1 MADNYTKIN
10 KDFPGAKGYASVDGT
25 YLTFNYYGSPG
36 GINFA
41 SASGD
46 IQWAKSGKAKSELIS
61 QLNNSI
67 KTNERQIAQR
77 RELIAKAQAIIN
89 DPNSAPL
96 EKRQA
101 EREIAEQQAE
111 IKKDEAQIA
120 GAQNVLVY
128 ANNGFQADLDSLVS
142 KAEAQQKKYDEEEA
156 ARKAAAAKPPDPAP
170 VTAGSGQTTTPPS
183 GDSSGDNQVNDDAS
197 TKAVPGEAQP
207 QAAIAQPTSPSTA
220 QSGGTA
226 TSDTSSPGPVGT
238 AKGQE
243 LPGKR
248 LKNPLGNFAS
258 YTYQITLYMITPDA
272 YELFIQSGRKNINVL
287 ANATNDNS
295 SVRGTGGGAGAYIIA
310 QSGGINNTTTQRAPG
325 FETDFYIDN
334 LKITTATNGKASLT
348 ASNTT
353 QMSFQII
360 EPYGFSFITK
370 LRNAGEALQQYSN
383 ATGYKNLSNASKQF
397 FILGIRFQG
406 YDINGNA
413 LTGKETLYGD
423 PLDPQG
429 TDNGIFEQFY
439 DIILTKISFKLDGR
453 AVVYSIQ
460 AAATAPQAAFG
471 LKRGIIKSP
480 KTLTG
485 NTVEDVLAGP
495 NGLFAALTKE
505 QEESVK
511 KKEIKI
517 ANTYS
522 VEFIGDAKERIAKAT
537 MVTEADV
544 QKATWAGSGAQ
555 STTDSNDATAI
566 RATPNPTK
574 REIKLATG
582 GTILQYVSQII
593 GQSSYL
599 INALKAVYK
608 ANTQPDPKSKTPE
621 EIRNKDPANVSWF
634 NISCELSNPKW
645 DDITQDWAYNMKFL
659 IQTYETPVLFSA
671 YSNPGMKYYGPH
683 KRYEYWFTGQ
693 NSEVLEYSANFD
705 NTYFN
710 VALNVD
716 PAADPRSP
724 STGTP
729 ADQQGQV
736 SVGQGL
742 PQGDN
747 SGKVGPGMQ
756 AQNSYITS
764 LYDPGTYAAAK
775 IKILG
780 DPDFLVIESATSIN
794 DLYSRFYGTNGYTVN
809 ANGGQVFVEI
819 DFKEA
824 VDYKNSTG
832 LLNINDSILFWQYP
846 PEIASQIKGVS
857 YMVQTVNST
866 FSGGKF
872 VQDLDLIIN
881 TFPGTTVSG
890 RVTEGQGAGREAA
903 AESGNP
909 GASPSD
915 SSSTTGVTGLKPDQK
930 PPPTT
935 PPATTPVSANSSVSQ
950 SGTTTNDDGLPAGTT
965 NPPPASEGRE
975 PPPATPPRG

>member
-10 KDFPGAKGYASVDGT
+10 KSFTGAAGEVSVEGTKMGYLFYTVPTS
-25 YLTFNYYGSPG
+25 SS
-36 GINFA
+36 IA
-41 SASGD
+41 SAGFISID
-46 IQWAKSGKAKSELIS
+46 EAKSGTAKNQLIKQCDSFIRS
-61 QLNNSI
+61 Q
-67 KTNERQIAQR
+67 QR
-77 RELIAKAQAIIN
+77 LIENRKEEIAKEQVVLN
-89 DPNSAPL
+89 DPNASAIA
-96 EKRQA
+96 KKGA
-101 EREIAEQQAE
+101 ERRIAEQQAE
-111 IKKDEAQIA
+111 IKKDEAKIA
-120 GAQNVLVY
+120 GAQNVLAY
-128 ANNGFQADLDSLVS
+128 ANSGFQADLDSLTS
-142 KAEAQQKKYDEEEA
+142 KAEAEQKKLEEQV
-156 ARKAAAAKPPDPAP
+156 KAAQTPTPKPEP
-170 VTAGSGQTTTPPS
+170 VTSGSGQSTTPPS
-183 GDSSGDNQVNDDAS
+183 GDSAGGNAVNDDAS
-197 TKAVPGEAQP
+197 TKATPGAAQP
-207 QAAIAQPTSPSTA
+207 QAAVAQPTSPSTA

-226 TSDTSSPGPVGT
+226 ASDTTTPGPVGT

-243 LPGKR
+243 KPGKR

-272 YELFIQSGRKNINVL
+272 YDLFIQSGRKNINVL

-295 SVRGTGGGAGAYIIA
+295 SVRGTGTGAGAYIIA

-453 AVVYSIQ
+453 AVTYSIQ

-471 LKRGIIKSP
+471 LKRGVIKSP

-517 ANTYS
+517 PNTYS
-522 VEFIGDAKERIAKAT
+522 VEFIGDAKDRIAKAT

-544 QKATWAGSGAQ
+544 QKSTWAGSGAQ
-555 STTDSNDATAI
+555 STTQSNDATAI
-566 RATPNPTK
+566 KATPNPTK

-608 ANTQPDPKSKTPE
+608 ATTQPDPKSKAPQ
-621 EIRNKDPANVSWF
+621 EIQNQDPAVVSWF

-645 DDITQDWAYNMKFL
+645 DDTTQDWAYHMKFL
-659 IQTYETPVLFSA
+659 IQTYETPVIFSA

-683 KRYEYWFTGQ
+683 KRYDYWFTGQ
-693 NSEVLEYSANFD
+693 NSEILEYSANFD

-710 VALNVD
+710 VALNTD
-716 PAADPRSP
+716 PAGTANA
-724 STGTP
+724 TP
-729 ADQQGQV
+729 ATQQGQV

-747 SGKVGPGMQ
+747 TGKIGTGMQ

-780 DPDFLVIESATSIN
+780 DPDFLVVESATSIN

-824 VDYKNSTG
+824 VDYKHSTG
-832 LLNINDSILFWQYP
+832 TLNINDSILFWQYP
-846 PEIASQIKGVS
+846 PEIANQIKGVS
-857 YMVQTVNST
+857 YMVQTVNSS

-872 VQDLDLIIN
+872 IQDLDLIIN
-881 TFPGTTVSG
+881 TFPGTTVAG

-903 AESGNP
+903 AESGNS
-909 GASPSD
+909 GQSPTS
-915 SSSTTGVTGLKPDQK
+915 SSSTTGTTGLKPDQA
-930 PPPTT
+930 PPPTSPPSNT
-935 PPATTPVSANSSVSQ
+935 PASANSSVSQ
-950 SGTTTNDDGLPAGTT
+950 SGTTTNDDGLPTGTT
-965 NPPPASEGRE
+965 NPPPTGDGRE
-975 PPPATPPRG
+975 GATGGTGRG